1 MNLSAIKGGKMKTFL
16 VAELSA
22 NHGGSLQIALDSI
35 SAARDS
41 GADAIKLQTYTP
53 DCLSLDCDL
62 PHFKIKGTLWAE
74 QKYYDLYKSAQMPW
88 EWHSELFSH
97 AKKCGLI
104 CFSSPFSARGVEFL
118 KELNCEIFKIASF
131 EVVDLDFVRL
141 CAKSGKKVILSKGI
155 ATFSEIIE
163 ALSACVEGILE
174 ARGEIDSIESSG
186 IESKNNIESSK
197 NLREFSSPKI
207 AALPDITL
215 LQCTSSYPAPQEGAN
230 LSLLPKMQKELGAFV
245 ENLSG
250 GKVSFGVGLSDHTM
264 GVNAAICATS
274 LGARVIEKH
283 FILDKSIKSADA
295 AFSIDP
301 SEFETLA
308 KSVRSVE
315 LLLGDGSYELNEKQ
329 KQGRAFAR
337 SLFAVNDISKG
348 EIFSLENVKSL
359 RPGIGLAP
367 RYLGQILGKKAK
379 RDIKR
384 GMPLEMCD
392 L

>member
-1 MNLSAIKGGKMKTFL
+1 MKTFL

-62 PHFKIKGTLWAE
+62 PHFKIKGTLWAD

-88 EWHSELFSH
+88 EWHNELFSH
-97 AKKCGLI
+97 AKKCGLV

-174 ARGEIDSIESSG
+174 ARGADS

-197 NLREFSSPKI
+197 ISREFSSPKI

-230 LSLLPKMQKELGAFV
+230 LSLLPKMQNELGAFV

-264 GVNAAICATS
+264 GVNAAICATA

-308 KSVRSVE
+308 RSVRSAE
-315 LLLGDGSYELNEKQ
+315 LLLGSATYELNEKQ

-337 SLFAVNDISKG
+337 SLFAVRDIVEG

-379 RDIKR
+379 REIKR
-384 GMPLEMCD
+384 GMPLEMGD